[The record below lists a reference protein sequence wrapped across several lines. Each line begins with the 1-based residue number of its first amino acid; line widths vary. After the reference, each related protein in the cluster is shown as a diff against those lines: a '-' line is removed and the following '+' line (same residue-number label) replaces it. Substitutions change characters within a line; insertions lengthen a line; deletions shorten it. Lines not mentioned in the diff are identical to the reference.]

1 MARAKGLDI
10 SKWNG
15 QMDFGAVR
23 DAGYTFVFIRTS
35 YNETV
40 DPMFLTNW
48 AGAGQAGLL
57 RGGYHF
63 LTVADPVQQAQAFRN
78 ALESTGDPAEL
89 PPVLDVEAEN
99 LEPAKVGQFLDE
111 FERLTGTRLII
122 YSSPGY
128 WNSLMTGVDVSGH
141 DLWVANWGVSEPR
154 LPTGWSIWT
163 FWQQTSEGQIT
174 GHTGALDLNV
184 FNGTEE
190 QLRAYATNGGEM
202 SLEDRVTALESRAA
216 ALESIITALDQRVA
230 ALESGSSVEEPEV
243 PDTTT
248 PSAGAMLKVVAEWG
262 LNLRTEPKVDSSNV
276 IRKLANGEIVE
287 KIGNIYGGAVG
298 GSTLW
303 YLVREQVEG
312 KRGYAHSAYFQQV
325 G

>member
-1 MARAKGLDI
+1 MARASGIDI

-15 QMDFGAVR
+15 QVDFDAVR
-23 DAGYTFVFIRTS
+23 AAGYSFVFIRVS
-35 YNETV
+35 YNQTV
-40 DPMFLTNW
+40 DPQFMTNW
-48 AGAGQAGLL
+48 ERSRQAGLL

-63 LTVADPVQQAQAFRN
+63 LTAADPVQQAQAFRN

-128 WNSLMTGVDVSGH
+128 WNSNMAGVDVSGH
-141 DLWVANWGVSEPR
+141 DLWVAHWGVSEPK
-154 LPTGWSIWT
+154 LPVGWSTWT
-163 FWQQTSEGQIT
+163 FWQQTSEGQIP
-174 GHTGALDLNV
+174 GHTGSLDLNV

-202 SLEDRVTALESRAA
+202 SLEDRVTALENRAA
-216 ALESIITALDQRVA
+216 ALEGMIAALDQRVA
-230 ALESGSSVEEPEV
+230 ALEGGTPPEP
-243 PDTTT
+243 PT
-248 PSAGAMLKVVAEWG
+248 PPTPPAEGAMLKVVAQWG
-262 LNLRTEPKVDSSNV
+262 LNLRTEPKVDPNNV
-276 IRKLANGEIVE
+276 IRKLADGEIVE
-287 KIGNIYGGAVG
+287 KIGNMYGDAVG

-303 YLVREQVEG
+303 YLVREQVQG
-312 KRGYAHSAYFQQV
+312 KRGYAHSSYFVVV
-325 G
+325 GD